1 MSTNWH
7 HLTTKVIILHLHQ
20 HHEHVHHK
28 HAHHQS
34 EHSCTRA
41 QQHECNLC
49 LGVKASLT
57 IAHIKA
63 NGGKYEHFL
72 STQTIAD
79 ADADEARRKYEHFP
93 STQTIADAD
102 ADAVKA
108 RRKAAKKA
116 KKVAEKALADEQAA
130 KDKAAEMAKQ
140 APKAAEMAKQAEKK
154 ALADEQA
161 AKDKAAEMAKQAEK
175 KAAPKEHDKVKQD
188 AQDEKAKKGLSL
200 EIKETIAKKKVAAME
215 KRRAKKYIT
224 PPNNAGERRAV
235 SPQPMQWVEDAAVE
249 SDEPKDIGYPELYEW
264 FLQHLTVDK
273 VIRSLPPR
281 RNASLSR
288 VGTE

>member
-79 ADADEARRKYEHFP
+79 ADAD
-93 STQTIADAD
+93 
-102 ADAVKA
+102 AVKA

-140 APKAAEMAKQAEKK
+140 AP
-154 ALADEQA
+154 
-161 AKDKAAEMAKQAEK
+161 KAAEMAKQAEK

>member
-79 ADADEARRKYEHFP
+79 ADADADEARRKYEHFP

-116 KKVAEKALADEQAA
+116 KKVAE
-130 KDKAAEMAKQ
+130 
-140 APKAAEMAKQAEKK
+140 K

>member
-57 IAHIKA
+57 IAHIKV

-72 STQTIAD
+72 STQTIADAD

-102 ADAVKA
+102 ADKA
-108 RRKAAKKA
+108 RRKAAKKARKAAAEMA
-116 KKVAEKALADEQAA
+116 KKVAEKALADVQAA

-140 APKAAEMAKQAEKK
+140 AG
-154 ALADEQA
+154 
-161 AKDKAAEMAKQAEK
+161 K

-188 AQDEKAKKGLSL
+188 AQDEKAKKVLSR
-200 EIKETIAKKKVAAME
+200 EIQETIAKKRMAAME
-215 KRRAKKYIT
+215 KRRAIMYIT

-235 SPQPMQWVEDAAVE
+235 SPQHMQWVEDAAVE
-249 SDEPKDIGYPELYEW
+249 PDEPEDIGCPELYEW
-264 FLQHLTVDK
+264 VLQHLTVDK
-273 VIRSLPPR
+273 VIRSLPPDCMPPCH
-281 RNASLSR
+281 
-288 VGTE
+288 V

>member
-79 ADADEARRKYEHFP
+79 ADADADEARRKYEHFP

-154 ALADEQA
+154 A
-161 AKDKAAEMAKQAEK
+161 
-175 KAAPKEHDKVKQD
+175 APKEHDKVKQD
-188 AQDEKAKKGLSL
+188 AQDEKAKKGLSR

-215 KRRAKKYIT
+215 KRRAKTYIT

-288 VGTE
+288 VGTKYCGHESCCASS

>member
-79 ADADEARRKYEHFP
+79 ADAD
-93 STQTIADAD
+93 
-102 ADAVKA
+102 AVKA

-116 KKVAEKALADEQAA
+116 KKVAE
-130 KDKAAEMAKQ
+130 
-140 APKAAEMAKQAEKK
+140 K

>member
-79 ADADEARRKYEHFP
+79 ADAD
-93 STQTIADAD
+93 AD
-102 ADAVKA
+102 KA

-116 KKVAEKALADEQAA
+116 RKA
-130 KDKAAEMAKQ
+130 AAEMAK
-140 APKAAEMAKQAEKK
+140 KVAEK